1 MANLCSLGN
10 IGASQLIPVLAQM
23 GTIPAPAVGTDTNL
37 D

>member
-10 IGASQLIPVLAQM
+10 TGASQLIPVLART